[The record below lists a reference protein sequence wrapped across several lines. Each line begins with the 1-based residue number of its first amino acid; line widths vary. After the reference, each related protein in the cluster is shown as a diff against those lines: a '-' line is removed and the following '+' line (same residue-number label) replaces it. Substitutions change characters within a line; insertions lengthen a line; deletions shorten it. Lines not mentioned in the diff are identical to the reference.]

1 MAKSAT
7 KSANLILIN
16 TIEDAIAQQGDLLIA
31 TVADDE
37 GIILGFTLLTK
48 WLSDRPTLTVQKLIK
63 DTGNGAIHTFTLM
76 TGEAIDTAK
85 SLIKPAKPAK
95 VKAEKPAK
103 VKAEKKPRAKKVVA
117 SGIERDASTEQGL
130 IAKYG
135 ERIVEGSV
143 RFETDG
149 KYEGKRTVEIRC
161 YKLLIAEEDGS
172 GFDWG
177 DEFSGETRRIATSD
191 LFQVFGSEADHHEKR
206 KADRRYAHKIRA
218 AGLTK

>member
-1 MAKSAT
+1 MAKV
-7 KSANLILIN
+7 L
-16 TIEDAIAQQGDLLIA
+16 
-31 TVADDE
+31 DDQSE
-37 GIILGFTLLTK
+37 ILGFTALTK
-48 WLSDRPTLTVQKLIK
+48 WLSDRPILVVQKLIK
-63 DTGNGAIHTFTLM
+63 DTGNAQVESIVVM
-76 TGEAIDTAK
+76 TADEVAAID
-85 SLIKPAKPAK
+85 KPAKPTKSEKKPAK
-95 VKAEKPAK
+95 VKAAK
-103 VKAEKKPRAKKVVA
+103 TEKKPRAKKPEA

-161 YKLLIAEEDGS
+161 YQLLVAEEDGS
-172 GFDWG
+172 GYDWG
-177 DEFSGETRRIATSD
+177 DDFNGETRRIATSD
-191 LFQVFGSEADHHEKR
+191 LFQVFGTEADHHEKR